1 MDPNSKI
8 SNVQNTDLKIDQSN
22 SILQKIKSNYF
33 LERIYNN
40 ILKKKS
46 LEIVKYNKKIQN
58 RINLSIKDYK
68 EYSEK
73 FSSIEIEII
82 PCNNQYGQFINIK
95 EDEKLFYHIFINDNK
110 EEKENK
116 YSINEEDKVTKIRI
130 VIDYQVKS
138 FEDLFKNCKCI
149 QYINFKKFN
158 RNNIENI
165 SYMFYECS
173 LMEELN
179 LSNFDSSNVTDMG
192 FMFNN
197 CHKLKEIKGIN
208 KFNTNKVTNMSTM
221 FGEL

>member
-8 SNVQNTDLKIDQSN
+8 SNAQNTDLKIDQSN
-22 SILQKIKSNYF
+22 SILQNIKSNYF

-82 PCNNQYGQFINIK
+82 PCNNKYGPFINIK
-95 EDEKLFYHIFINDNK
+95 EDEKLFYHIFFNDNK
-110 EEKENK
+110 EEIENK

-130 VIDYQVKS
+130 VMDYQIKS
-138 FEDLFKNCKCI
+138 IENLFNNCKCI
-149 QYINFKKFN
+149 QYINFKKFHRYN
-158 RNNIENI
+158 
-165 SYMFYECS
+165 SKVFY
-173 LMEELN
+173 N
-179 LSNFDSSNVTDMG
+179 
-192 FMFNN
+192 
-197 CHKLKEIKGIN
+197 
-208 KFNTNKVTNMSTM
+208 STM
-221 FGEL
+221 CFIYLFIKYILIYLK